1 MKTTILFYMALVVT
15 HTVFGQGS
23 KAQMDTQQDANTE
36 SSQQNAIHTRSKAQL
51 NPAGSATWQMK
62 KKSQAQTQPAILS
75 EYATVHH
82 SAAINQFFK
91 QRMIVPA
98 PSTAHLLTQ
107 SPQSHMAAAT
117 SVGNN
122 SEIAQSGEKLFSND
136 EATISSIYPNPA
148 SGTAFIDYSL
158 SGSVREAK
166 VVLYNVLGSPVS
178 EYVLNRDEKKVRI
191 ATFGL
196 ESGFYYYTLFVDGKS
211 LVTRRL
217 VVKH

>member
-1 MKTTILFYMALVVT
+1 MALVVT

-23 KAQMDTQQDANTE
+23 KAQMDTQQDANAE
-36 SSQQNAIHTRSKAQL
+36 NSQQNAIHTRSKAQL
-51 NPAGSATWQMK
+51 NSAGSATWQMK
-62 KKSQAQTQPAILS
+62 KKNQAQTQPATLS

-107 SPQSHMAAAT
+107 TPQPHVAATT
-117 SVGNN
+117 SVGAN
-122 SEIAQSGEKLFSND
+122 SEMAQSGEKLFSND

-148 SGTAFIDYSL
+148 SGHAFIDYSL

-191 ATFGL
+191 GTFGL

>member
-1 MKTTILFYMALVVT
+1 MKQTILLLFAALLIT
-15 HTVFGQGS
+15 HPDFGQGS
-23 KAQMDTQQDANTE
+23 KAQMGTQQEINAD
-36 SSQQNAIHTRSKAQL
+36 SGQQSATSMPPRTQLHSTNRSASWSVKKK
-51 NPAGSATWQMK
+51 NPASPNT
-62 KKSQAQTQPAILS
+62 LS

-98 PSTAHLLTQ
+98 PSTAALLTQ
-107 SPQSHMAAAT
+107 TPQVHIAVNPA
-117 SVGNN
+117 GNT
-122 SEIAQSGEKLFSND
+122 ELVQTGEKLFSND
-136 EATISSIYPNPA
+136 ETSISSIYPNPA
-148 SGTAFIDYSL
+148 SGYAFIDYNLTSN
-158 SGSVREAK
+158 VREAK

-178 EYVLNRDEKKVRI
+178 EYILNRDDKKIRI
-191 ATFGL
+191 STFDL

>member
-1 MKTTILFYMALVVT
+1 MALVVT
-15 HTVFGQGS
+15 HTVLGQGS
-23 KAQMDTQQDANTE
+23 KAQMDNQQDANAE
-36 SSQQNAIHTRSKAQL
+36 NSQQNAIHTRSKARL
-51 NPAGSATWQMK
+51 NAAGSATWQMK
-62 KKSQAQTQPAILS
+62 KKNQAQTQPAILS

-98 PSTAHLLTQ
+98 PSTANLLTQ
-107 SPQSHMAAAT
+107 SPQSHLAAS

-122 SEIAQSGEKLFSND
+122 SEIAQSGEKLFSNN

-148 SGTAFIDYSL
+148 SGNAFIDYSL

-166 VVLYNVLGSPVS
+166 VVVYNVLGSPVS
-178 EYVLNRDEKKVRI
+178 EYLLNRDEKKVRI
-191 ATFGL
+191 STFGL